1 MLTADPPVPPP
12 GRLAA
17 WSAIWENPVTAFAV
31 FAALHA
37 AVWTILPAALF
48 PNLPLDLIEA
58 LVYGREWQLGHDK
71 LPPLPW
77 WIVEILYRVFGSDI
91 AYYLFAQLAV
101 LAAFAFVFATA
112 RKIVGGWGA
121 MAVVL
126 IVDGLHY
133 FNFTAPKFNH
143 DVIQLPFWAMAGFA
157 FHAALRGG
165 RLVHWILLGIALGA
179 AIWAKYFVVVLALP
193 MALFLLLDP
202 QARRSLA
209 TPGPWL
215 AAAIAL
221 IVAAPHLVWLVQNDF
236 LPLRYADERSLPARG
251 PLDHLWHPA
260 RFLGLQLFA
269 LVPAVFIA
277 GTMFVRVERREDA
290 QAFDRRIV
298 TLLAFG
304 PVAIVLALS
313 IVTGRGLVTLWG
325 YPLWLFFGLWIVM
338 ASRTVVEALRV
349 KYTAAAWAGI
359 AATYI
364 VGFIVHYGIQPQ
376 RSDTY
381 YASRF
386 PGDALARH
394 VAEGFREKTGK
405 PLDYVISTMW
415 LGGNVSHY
423 APGIRPRV
431 LVDGKPQR
439 GPWIDLADLRRKGAV
454 LLWTEPD
461 RENLQSDYE
470 RIFKGAQAQPQF
482 TLPNRGKA
490 DGITFGWAILP
501 PAK

>member
-37 AVWTILPAALF
+37 AVWTILPAILF

-91 AYYLFAQLAV
+91 AYYLFAQLTV
-101 LAAFAFVFATA
+101 IAAFAFVFATA

-121 MAVVL
+121 MAAVL

-165 RLVHWILLGIALGA
+165 RLMHWALLGAALGA

-221 IVAAPHLVWLVQNDF
+221 IVAAPHLVWLVQNEF

-269 LVPAVFIA
+269 LVPAEFIA

-359 AATYI
+359 AAT
-364 VGFIVHYGIQPQ
+364 
-376 RSDTY
+376 
-381 YASRF
+381 
-386 PGDALARH
+386 
-394 VAEGFREKTGK
+394 
-405 PLDYVISTMW
+405 
-415 LGGNVSHY
+415 
-423 APGIRPRV
+423 
-431 LVDGKPQR
+431 
-439 GPWIDLADLRRKGAV
+439 
-454 LLWTEPD
+454 
-461 RENLQSDYE
+461 
-470 RIFKGAQAQPQF
+470 
-482 TLPNRGKA
+482 
-490 DGITFGWAILP
+490 
-501 PAK
+501 